1 MIKIPEQ
8 FQDDK
13 FAGSGKKAVSTG
25 LAVKENIRCWISLDI
40 RIDYFLILA
49 QVLLF

>member
-1 MIKIPEQ
+1 MPEQ

-13 FAGSGKKAVSTG
+13 FVGKKAVSTG
-25 LAVKENIRCWISLDI
+25 LAIKENIRYWISLDI
-40 RIDYFLILA
+40 HIDYFLTLA